1 MERALSFNL
10 KHLDATVAVGRHG
23 SISAA
28 SQAVHLSQPAL
39 TQAVSKLEATLGHR
53 LFDRLPGG
61 VAVTR
66 AGEIF
71 LPRARWAIE
80 EVAEGARAVRRSA
93 RLKPIAYPE
102 RVLSMAQLRALLAVE
117 QAGSYSVG
125 GRSIGLSQPSVR
137 RAVKEIELT
146 LGAPLLVRAGRAMR
160 ATTAAERLLR
170 SIRLA
175 IAELDAG
182 LDELD
187 ALLRAGAGRLR
198 IGALP
203 LPRAGLLP
211 RALSRFALSHP
222 SAVITV
228 IEGGYGELSAE
239 LSAGGLDLIVGAL
252 RDPAPS
258 PDLTEET
265 LFVDDLHVVARSGHP
280 LAGGGELSR
289 EAPSQDALA
298 TYPWVL
304 GARGAPM
311 RNTWEALFA
320 GGPAPGV
327 RIECASILI
336 ARGLLIDGDWLA
348 LMSPDQFRIE
358 QAAGLLTAIGPAI
371 AGSGRKIG
379 VTTRRD
385 WRPTPTQAAFLAAL
399 REAGAER

>member
-1 MERALSFNL
+1 MERAFRFNL

-23 SISAA
+23 SVSAA

-39 TQAVSKLEATLGHR
+39 TQALAKLETILGRR
-53 LFDRLPGG
+53 LFDRLPSG
-61 VAVTR
+61 VTATA

-80 EVAEGARAVRRSA
+80 ELAEGVRAVRRSA

-102 RVLSMAQLRALLAVE
+102 RVLSMAQLKALIAVE
-117 QAGSYSVG
+117 AAGSYSVG
-125 GRSIGLSQPSVR
+125 GRNIGLSQPSVR
-137 RAVKEIELT
+137 RAVKEIELA
-146 LGAPLLVRAGRAMR
+146 LGVPLLVRVGKAMR

-175 IAELDAG
+175 AAELEAG

-187 ALLRAGAGRLR
+187 ALAQAGAGRLT
-198 IGALP
+198 IGTLP

-211 RALSRFALSHP
+211 RALGPFALAHP

-239 LSAGGLDLIVGAL
+239 LQAGAIDLIVGAL

-258 PDLTEET
+258 PDLIEET
-265 LFVDDLHVVARSGHP
+265 LFIDDLFVVGRSGHP
-280 LAGGGELSR
+280 LASRAIGGG
-289 EAPSQDALA
+289 APSPAELA
-298 TYPWVL
+298 GYPWVI

-311 RNTWEALFA
+311 RKTWEAMFA
-320 GGPAPGV
+320 GRDKPAV
-327 RIECASILI
+327 RIESASILT
-336 ARGLLIDGDWLA
+336 ARGLLLSGDWLA

-358 QAAGLLTAIGPAI
+358 QAAGLLTPLGPA
-371 AGSGRKIG
+371 APGSARKIG

-385 WRPTPTQAAFLAAL
+385 WRPTPTQAAFLTAL
-399 REAGAER
+399 RAAGLER